1 MTKTVEEILTIADFI
16 GDDMTTDQAI
26 RLIDEIMHLPSS
38 DRAIIYEHIE
48 GRIYND
54 MLKIESSM

>member
-26 RLIDEIMHLPSS
+26 RLIDEIMNLQSS
-38 DRAIIYEHIE
+38 DREIVYQHIE

-54 MLKIESSM
+54 MLKIERSM